1 MNRHQI
7 DAKNFLMKAYRV
19 DERIDNK
26 MEQIASLHDLA
37 TKATATISD
46 MPGCGD
52 RDTNRM
58 EEAIV
63 RIIDLESELKDD
75 IVQLVELKKQILHS
89 IKRVGN
95 PEYQT
100 LLELR
105 YLSYMSWEQ
114 IAVELNYGIDNI
126 FKLHRKALDEVEVPE
141 TVQFFTEKYS
151 KSV

>member
-7 DAKNFLMKAYRV
+7 EAKNFLMKAYRV

-46 MPGCGD
+46 VPGSGN

-89 IKRVGN
+89 IKRVEN

>member
-1 MNRHQI
+1 MNRQQI
-7 DAKNFLMKAYRV
+7 EAKNFLMKAYRV

-46 MPGCGD
+46 VPGSGN

-89 IKRVGN
+89 IKRVEN

>member
-7 DAKNFLMKAYRV
+7 EAKNFLMKAYRV

-46 MPGCGD
+46 VPGSGN

-89 IKRVGN
+89 IKRVEN

-141 TVQFFTEKYS
+141 TVQIFTEKYS